1 MCTKAIGYY
10 LIGFG
15 MLITG
20 KYLFIMLLFEQKKQN
35 FFNIPIRRL

>member
-1 MCTKAIGYY
+1 MYTKAIGYY

-20 KYLFIMLLFEQKKQN
+20 KYLFIMLLFEQKKTKL
-35 FFNIPIRRL
+35 F